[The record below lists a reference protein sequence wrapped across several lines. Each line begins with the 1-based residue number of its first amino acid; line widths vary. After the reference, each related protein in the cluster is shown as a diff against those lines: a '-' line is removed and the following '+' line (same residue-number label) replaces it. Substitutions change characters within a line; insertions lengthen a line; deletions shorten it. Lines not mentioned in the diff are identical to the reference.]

1 MFELIYNV
9 NGVVKMNTVT
19 VIGSIN
25 LDRTIRVKHMPK
37 PGETIHT
44 RETFSAGG
52 GKGANQAVAA
62 RRSEADTYFIGAV
75 GTDEAGK
82 TMSELLSQEEID
94 LTGVATLENQATG
107 QAYIIVD
114 DQGEN
119 SIMIHAGAN
128 NAFTPEQVR
137 KSQAII
143 EKSDFI
149 IAQFESAIESTIE
162 AFKIAKKA
170 GVKTILNPAPALE
183 NVPEELLKV
192 TDMIIPNET
201 ETEILTGVTISDEVS
216 LQEAASKLHA
226 LGIEVVI
233 ITIGSKGAF
242 YALKDG
248 KNGIVKA
255 FKVNAVDTT
264 AAGDTFIGAMS
275 SLLAKDFSNLE
286 EAIRYGNKASSLTVQ
301 RFGAQPSIPYKN
313 ELD

>member
-1 MFELIYNV
+1 
-9 NGVVKMNTVT
+9 MNTIT

-25 LDRTIRVKHMPK
+25 LDRTIRVKQMPK
-37 PGETIHT
+37 PGETMHT
-44 RETFSAGG
+44 KEIFSAGG

-62 RRSEADTYFIGAV
+62 KRSEAVTNFIGAI
-75 GTDEAGK
+75 GNDEAGE
-82 TMSELLSQEEID
+82 MMRELLSEEGIE
-94 LTGVATLENQATG
+94 LAGVQTLEKQATG

-119 SIMIHAGAN
+119 SIMIHSGAN
-128 NAFTPEQVR
+128 NAFTPKQV
-137 KSQAII
+137 QAHADLI
-143 EKSDFI
+143 KASDFVV
-149 IAQFESAIESTIE
+149 AQFESTLESTIG
-162 AFKIAKKA
+162 AFTIAREA

-201 ETEILTGVTISDEVS
+201 ETEILTGIKVTDEAS
-216 LQEAASKLHA
+216 LKAAADHLHQ
-226 LGIEVVI
+226 LGIEAVI

-242 YALKDG
+242 YDVQDRS
-248 KNGIVKA
+248 GIVPA

-275 SLLAKDFSNLE
+275 SVLKKDFSNLE
-286 EAIRYGNKASSLTVQ
+286 QAIEYGNQASSLTVQ

-313 ELD
+313 ELK

>member
-1 MFELIYNV
+1 
-9 NGVVKMNTVT
+9 MNTVT

-44 RETFSAGG
+44 KETFSAGG

-62 RRSEADTYFIGAV
+62 TRSEATTHFIGAI

-82 TMSELLSQEEID
+82 TMAELLEQEEIN
-94 LTGVATLENQATG
+94 LQGVATLENQATG

-114 DQGEN
+114 DAGEN

-137 KSQAII
+137 QNKAII

-149 IAQFESAIESTIE
+149 IAQFESAVESTIE
-162 AFKIAKKA
+162 AFNLAKEV

-201 ETEILTGVTISDEVS
+201 ETEILTGISITDEES
-216 LQEAASKLHA
+216 LKQAAAHLHQ

-242 YALKDG
+242 YSIKNS
-248 KNGIVKA
+248 KNGIVPA

-275 SLLAKDFSNLE
+275 SMLATDFSNLE
-286 EAIRYGNKASSLTVQ
+286 EAITYGNKASSLTVQ
-301 RFGAQPSIPYKN
+301 RFGAQPSIPYKQ
-313 ELD
+313 ELN